1 MEETDSNNERNNLI
15 IEYVGRRRVIGRK
28 TKPER
33 GEREADSF
41 SGRVRG
47 GLPEKV
53 KLEQS

>member
-1 MEETDSNNERNNLI
+1 ML
-15 IEYVGRRRVIGRK
+15 GRK
-28 TKPER
+28 TKPEGGETEADSSER

-53 KLEQS
+53 KLEQP

>member
-53 KLEQS
+53 KLKQS